1 MNTGDSPTRPAIGR
15 SFPTTPLSYPLLL
28 GHRAIRDDVAWGL
41 LAGRIGLGHLFT
53 PHTGELCLGSD
64 GCNSRGG
71 AALFAHRF
79 ASRRLSF
86 GYQGLDVDCSTLR
99 TH

>member
-1 MNTGDSPTRPAIGR
+1 MNAGDNPTQPAIGR

-28 GHRAIRDDVAWGL
+28 GHRALRDDVAWRV
-41 LAGRIGLGHLFT
+41 LAGRICLSHLFT
-53 PHTGELCLGSD
+53 PQTGELYLGSD
-64 GCNSRGG
+64 GCNCSGS

-86 GYQGLDVDCSTLR
+86 GYQGLDGDCCTLSAQ
-99 TH
+99 